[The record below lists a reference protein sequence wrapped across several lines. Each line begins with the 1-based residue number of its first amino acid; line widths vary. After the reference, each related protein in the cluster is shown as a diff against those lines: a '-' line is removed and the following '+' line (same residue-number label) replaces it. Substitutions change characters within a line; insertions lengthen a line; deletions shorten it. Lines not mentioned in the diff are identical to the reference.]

1 MNITKY
7 HTFCD
12 KPMRTGKQK
21 NQARSIIQMCFKKF
35 FYNLLLARALSR
47 KVRQLMMLSY
57 FLKCRIRDRESYLP
71 NLEKINDLERNFLV
85 TCNSKTEI
93 SLTERN
99 WYIPKRT
106 VTSEDVI
113 MMMIIII

>member
-1 MNITKY
+1 
-7 HTFCD
+7 
-12 KPMRTGKQK
+12 
-21 NQARSIIQMCFKKF
+21 
-35 FYNLLLARALSR
+35 
-47 KVRQLMMLSY
+47 MLSY
-57 FLKCRIRDRESYLP
+57 FLKCQIRDRESYLP

-99 WYIPKRT
+99 RYIPKRT

-113 MMMIIII
+113 MIIIMITIIAVLIRHFVISRPP